1 MYHHHVLRRT
11 SSTTVAKFTMAAL
24 YEIEDGVQKDS
35 KDPVQMVEDA
45 TGPSDPAVERRL
57 VRKID
62 FRLIPIL
69 FTLYLCAFI
78 DRYALL

>member
-1 MYHHHVLRRT
+1 
-11 SSTTVAKFTMAAL
+11 MAVL
-24 YEIEDGVQKDS
+24 YEIENGGQKDP
-35 KDPVQMVEDA
+35 KDLVQTVEDA
-45 TGPSDPAVERRL
+45 AGLVDPAVERKL